1 MFGRFTIIC
10 MEGLIWAIKTE
21 FSINHLLL
29 IFKLYLYML
38 KEHGAVCFT
47 NVKLYL
53 IKIKTIEHAV
63 ARKRKDVEQ
72 N

>member
-1 MFGRFTIIC
+1 
-10 MEGLIWAIKTE
+10 
-21 FSINHLLL
+21 
-29 IFKLYLYML
+29 ML